1 MRLRHFVMKN
11 SSNINIL
18 FQWLNSLARQLK
30 WPNYKLETTFP
41 PTTPIRKVCVR

>member
-30 WPNYKLETTFP
+30 PNYKLETTFP